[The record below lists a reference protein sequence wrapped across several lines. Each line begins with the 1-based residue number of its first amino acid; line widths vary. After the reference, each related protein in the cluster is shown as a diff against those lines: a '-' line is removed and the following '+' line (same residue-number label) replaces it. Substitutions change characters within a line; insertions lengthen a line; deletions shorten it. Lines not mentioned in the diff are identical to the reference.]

1 MPFETINGIKTHFHL
16 FGTLEKDLPTVIF
29 IHGAGQSSHCWK
41 YQFRL
46 SEVLDHYNFIFI
58 DLPGHGE
65 SEGTGFKSIK
75 EYSDFLYSF
84 RNELN
89 IREYVLVGH
98 SMGGRITQVSL
109 VDHPQSAIG
118 AVLVG
123 TGPRIRVTRHAIELA
138 RNSFEDFADMAAE
151 NSFSNTAPLELKNE
165 FKDLLL
171 KSNPDTVAN
180 DLAACNEFD
189 TTDIL
194 LKIKVPAYIITGD
207 EEKLAPIKN
216 SVRLKNLIDNSRMEI
231 IKGAGHFVML
241 EKPDEFNKMLT
252 NFLNIL

>member
-1 MPFETINGIKTHFHL
+1 MPFEIIDGIKTHFHL
-16 FGTLEKDLPTVIF
+16 FGTLENDLPVVIF

-46 SEVLDHYNFIFI
+46 SEKLDNYNFIFI
-58 DLPGHGE
+58 DLPGHGK
-65 SEGTGFKSIK
+65 SDGAGFKTIK
-75 EYSDFLYSF
+75 EYSDFLHSF
-84 RNELN
+84 RNKMD
-89 IREYVLVGH
+89 IGEYVLVGH

-109 VDHPQSAIG
+109 VDYPQNVIG
-118 AVLVG
+118 SVLVG

-138 RNSFEDFADMAAE
+138 RKSFKDFADMAAE
-151 NSFSNTAPLELKNE
+151 NSFSKSSPLELKAE
-165 FKDLLL
+165 FKELLL
-171 KSNPDTVAN
+171 KSNPETAAN

-194 LKIKVPAYIITGD
+194 LKIKVPTYIITGE

-231 IKGAGHFVML
+231 INGAGHFVMM
-241 EKPDEFNKMLT
+241 EKPEEFNKSVI

>member
-1 MPFETINGIKTHFHL
+1 MPEISVNGINTNFLQFK
-16 FGTLEKDLPTVIF
+16 EKSSNYPFVIF

-41 YQFRL
+41 YQFKL
-46 SEVLDHYNFIFI
+46 SEELEQYNFIFI
-58 DLPGHGE
+58 DLPGHGK
-65 SEGTGFKSIK
+65 SDGPGFKTIK
-75 EYSDFLYSF
+75 EYSDFLNSF
-84 RNELN
+84 INKMD
-89 IREYVLVGH
+89 IKEYVLVGH

-109 VDHPQSAIG
+109 VDHPLNAIG
-118 AVLVG
+118 SVLVG

-138 RNSFEDFADMAAE
+138 TKSFKDFADMAAE
-151 NSFSNTAPLELKNE
+151 NSFSKSAPLELKTE
-165 FKDLLL
+165 FKELLL
-171 KSNPDTVAN
+171 KSNPETAAN

-194 LKIKVPAYIITGD
+194 LKIKVPTYIITGE

-241 EKPDEFNKMLT
+241 EKPGEFNRIVKEFL
-252 NFLNIL
+252 NFL